1 MSALALNLRSFA
13 HEHDDIPAFHA
24 AYLVATFLAAAVLNL
39 GFFAVLIA
47 GHMALDYVKY
57 REVHQYGI
65 RVTIKAMILES
76 ITDIALFLVA
86 LTFGVYLSHTY
97 VLAAFS
103 GLIRSELTLLRALGT
118 LLPKVAILEH
128 MIVIALD
135 VHAYMHNVEP
145 ALRGKFTAVQT
156 WSLRFSVLS
165 ILLLA
170 GSIALFWGDEETLM
184 KILVQE
190 LVPAL

>member
-1 MSALALNLRSFA
+1 MSTLTHSLRWFA

-47 GHMALDYVKY
+47 GHMTLDFIKY
-57 REVHQYGI
+57 REVHQYSL
-65 RVTIKAMILES
+65 RLTFKAMILES

-97 VLAAFS
+97 ILAAFS
-103 GLIRSELTLLRALGT
+103 GLIRSELTIVRALGT
-118 LLPKVAILEH
+118 LLPKVGILEH
-128 MIVIALD
+128 MLVIALD
-135 VHAYMHNVEP
+135 VHAYMHNIDP
-145 ALRGKFTAVQT
+145 ALRGKLTTVQK
-156 WSLRFSVLS
+156 WSVRFAILS
-165 ILLLA
+165 IVLLI
-170 GSIALFWGDEETLM
+170 GSIALYWGDEEALM
-184 KILVQE
+184 QILARE